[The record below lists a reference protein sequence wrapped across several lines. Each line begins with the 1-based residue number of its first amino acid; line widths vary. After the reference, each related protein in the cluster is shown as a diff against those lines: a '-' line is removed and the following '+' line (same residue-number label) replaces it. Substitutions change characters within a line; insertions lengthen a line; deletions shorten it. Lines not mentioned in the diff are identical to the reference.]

1 MQWIEIKML
10 DSFKIVKLSIIS
22 LIFLSNLNLN
32 ADAIERG
39 KDVYAQNCAN
49 CHSVNMGSGMGPD
62 FNLVAYKRKRKD
74 IVRYISSP
82 STVFREFGYTSNA
95 MPELPLT
102 PDEIQ
107 DVSKYI
113 DSLQPFKIWMKK

>member
-1 MQWIEIKML
+1 ML
-10 DSFKIVKLSIIS
+10 ITPKLVNFSILSVLFIS
-22 LIFLSNLNLN
+22 LNLN
-32 ADAIERG
+32 ADVEAIERG

-62 FNLVAYKRKRKD
+62 FNLVSYKRKRED
-74 IVRYISSP
+74 LVRYISSP

>member
-1 MQWIEIKML
+1 ML
-10 DSFKIVKLSIIS
+10 SLNQLVNFSLIS
-22 LIFLSNLNLN
+22 LLFISLRL
-32 ADAIERG
+32 DANIEEG

-62 FNLVAYKRKRKD
+62 FNLVSYKRTRED
-74 IVRYISSP
+74 LIRYISSP
-82 STVFREFGYTSNA
+82 SMVFREFGYTANA

-102 PDEIQ
+102 PKEIE
-107 DVSKYI
+107 DVSLYI

>member
-1 MQWIEIKML
+1 ML
-10 DSFKIVKLSIIS
+10 ALSRLITLSIIS
-22 LIFLSNLNLN
+22 ILFTTLNLN
-32 ADAIERG
+32 ADMEKG
-39 KDVYAQNCAN
+39 KDIYAQNCAN
-49 CHSVNMGSGMGPD
+49 CHSVNMGTGMGPD
-62 FNLVAYKRKRKD
+62 FNLVSYKRKRED

-82 STVFREFGYTSNA
+82 STIFREFGYSSNA

-102 PDEIQ
+102 PKEIE